1 MPKDN
6 YRYISL
12 SALPYFELI
21 LVIHP
26 QNPMSDLYKDTRVA
40 PTVDGS
46 NIMFN
51 DTDVHAR
58 ARFWKYRDAF
68 SSRFMHIHVWI
79 PISVFQS
86 VQNTHV

>member
-12 SALPYFELI
+12 SGPAIFRADSRY
-21 LVIHP
+21 P
-26 QNPMSDLYKDTRVA
+26 QNPMPDLYKDTRVA
-40 PTVDGS
+40 PTVDDS
-46 NIMFN
+46 NIVFN
-51 DTDVHAR
+51 DTDFHAR

-79 PISVFQS
+79 PISVF
-86 VQNTHV
+86 